1 MRLEKEQIV
10 YQPILI
16 KEPQAC
22 VMCGELAIYYAP
34 DTGEPL
40 CNDCCRNNE
49 EARSKK

>member
-10 YQPILI
+10 YLPIKMDNPL
-16 KEPQAC
+16 AC
-22 VMCGELAIYYAP
+22 VMCGELAYYFAP